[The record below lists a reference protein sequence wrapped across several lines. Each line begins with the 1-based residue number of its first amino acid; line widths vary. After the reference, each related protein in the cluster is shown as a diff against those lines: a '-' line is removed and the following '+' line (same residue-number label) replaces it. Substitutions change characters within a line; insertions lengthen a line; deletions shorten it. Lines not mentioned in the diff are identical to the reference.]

1 MKTATQKEKESTMKT
16 ANPRKEIDPMNTN
29 AKQLPSERHGIPA
42 NSTRTGAMLDWERQ
56 NTNAKHT
63 PGPWTAASQDTETNE
78 IPIKRGK
85 SILARVAPRPHWD
98 ATQEA
103 NARLIA
109 AAPAM
114 LEALRYAA
122 ELIPTARR
130 YFPKSVKFS
139 DRFQLE
145 NVCATIGKA
154 IAQAEGG
161 AQ

>member
-1 MKTATQKEKESTMKT
+1 
-16 ANPRKEIDPMNTN
+16 MNTN

-56 NTNAKHT
+56 NTNSKHT
-63 PGPWTAASQDTETNE
+63 PGKWTTKIRQPGTMLTVENETGE
-78 IPIKRGK
+78 YVCSLLGGDEHK
-85 SILARVAPRPHWD
+85 
-98 ATQEA
+98 QE

-114 LEALRYAA
+114 LEALRAVAA
-122 ELIPTARR
+122 LANGQGRANLMEVAGQAQQI
-130 YFPKSVKFS
+130 
-139 DRFQLE
+139 
-145 NVCATIGKA
+145 

>member
-1 MKTATQKEKESTMKT
+1 
-16 ANPRKEIDPMNTN
+16 MNTN
-29 AKQLPSERHGIPA
+29 S
-42 NSTRTGAMLDWERQ
+42 
-56 NTNAKHT
+56 KHT
-63 PGPWTAASQDTETNE
+63 PGPWTVASQDTETNE
-78 IPIKRGK
+78 IPIKCGK

-114 LEALRYAA
+114 LEALRAVAA
-122 ELIPTARR
+122 LANGQGRANLMEVAGQAQQI
-130 YFPKSVKFS
+130 
-139 DRFQLE
+139 
-145 NVCATIGKA
+145 

>member
-1 MKTATQKEKESTMKT
+1 
-16 ANPRKEIDPMNTN
+16 MNTN

-63 PGPWTAASQDTETNE
+63 PGPWTVASQDTETNE
-78 IPIKRGK
+78 IPIKCGK

-114 LEALRYAA
+114 LEALRAVAA
-122 ELIPTARR
+122 LANGQGRANLMEVAGQAQQI
-130 YFPKSVKFS
+130 
-139 DRFQLE
+139 
-145 NVCATIGKA
+145 